1 VAIVVCVLVAVTAA
15 GSYAQEPML
24 PVVTLTTTLNR
35 VSESQLV
42 EPPLLRIGGRLDQ
55 RDAQR
60 TVYAISADLL
70 TLPCPDR
77 RYRFRVSVS
86 LGSTYTT
93 YDALLVFRKRTS
105 SRLSCRVPL
114 AKRYGPEVKLRIYDK
129 RDRDRAIVVSGTR
142 EGQTRIVG
150 TLTITA
156 ILCGSSRLRATLGS
170 SGRRVSVRYDIAFER
185 VLVNGR
191 PC

>member
-1 VAIVVCVLVAVTAA
+1 MAIVVCLLVAVTAA
-15 GSYAQEPML
+15 GSFARKPML
-24 PVVTLTTTLNR
+24 PVVTLTTTVNR

-60 TVYAISADLL
+60 TVFAISADLL
-70 TLPCPDR
+70 ALPCPNR
-77 RYRFRVSVS
+77 RYRLRVSVS
-86 LGSTYTT
+86 FGSTYTT
-93 YDALLVFRKRTS
+93 YDALLVLRKRTS
-105 SRLSCRVPL
+105 SRLDCRGPL
-114 AKRYGPEVKLRIYDK
+114 AERYGPKVKLRIYDK
-129 RDRDRAIVVSGTR
+129 RDPDRGIVVSGTR

-150 TLTITA
+150 TLRITA
-156 ILCGSSRLRATLGS
+156 ILCRSSRLRATLGS
-170 SGRRVSVRYDIAFER
+170 SGRRLSVRYDIAFER